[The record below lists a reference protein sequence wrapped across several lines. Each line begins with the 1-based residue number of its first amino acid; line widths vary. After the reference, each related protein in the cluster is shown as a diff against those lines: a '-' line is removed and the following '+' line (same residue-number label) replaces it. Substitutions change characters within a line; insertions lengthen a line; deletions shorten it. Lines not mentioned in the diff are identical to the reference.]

1 MNIRHAVIKI
11 GGEVVDTPDL
21 LKKLVRS
28 LGVLQS
34 SGLKPIVIHG
44 AGPQM
49 NQELENAGIEPNYIQ
64 GMRVT
69 TSSTLAVA
77 RHVFLKANRTLV
89 DALTQAGLP
98 SRPITNGVFEAKLK
112 NFDNLGFVGQ
122 VTKICDDSIQS
133 ALELDQIPVLSC
145 MGESES
151 GQALNINADVAAR
164 QLSMKLKPHKTIFIT
179 AKGGWIDDDGTK
191 LDKIVM
197 EKDYEHMAARDYQGR
212 QGTLLKLNEIK
223 TLLDTLP
230 STSSV
235 VLTSADALA
244 KEILP
249 NARDG
254 TVCTKSELQVPLYHS
269 AKRYKVGLLGARG
282 YVGREVIRLLAQHP
296 EFELICA
303 SSRALEGQN
312 VSTMAASAPLNPH
325 TQQPASTEPIPEEFE
340 LDDTLTFCNLTV
352 DTIKTDPIAQHVD
365 VWMLALPNGHS
376 DPYIK
381 ALTQERKK
389 KKHRLIIDLSAD
401 QRFNTSNWV
410 YGLPELP
417 GARDKLRRAE
427 YISNP
432 GCYATAGQL
441 ALLPLVSS
449 NALTSQIPTLFGVS
463 GYSGAGTGLSD
474 NNNLSVLQDNLIGY
488 KPVDHIH
495 EREMSRHLE
504 TQVAFMPHVAPFFRG
519 IHLTASMQLKD
530 PSLNV
535 AELYREFY
543 QHDQLVRV
551 SSEIPKVRDNAYS
564 PHVQVGGF
572 TTDEATGRVVIYS
585 TIDNLLKGAA
595 TQALQ
600 NMNLALDL
608 PEYF

>member
-1 MNIRHAVIKI
+1 MNNIRHAVIKI
-11 GGEVVDTPDL
+11 GGEVVDTPDT
-21 LKKLVRS
+21 LKQLVRS

-69 TSSTLAVA
+69 TSSTLAIA
-77 RHVFLKANRTLV
+77 RNVFLKANRTLV

-112 NFDNLGFVGQ
+112 DYDNLGFVGQ
-122 VTKICDDSIQS
+122 VTEIYDDSIQS
-133 ALELDQIPVLSC
+133 ALQLNQIPVLSC

-164 QLSMKLKPHKTIFIT
+164 QLSMKLKPDKTIFIT

-197 EKDYEHMAARDYQGR
+197 EDDYERMAGRDYEGR

-230 STSSV
+230 PTSSV
-235 VLTSADALA
+235 VLTSAGSLA

-254 TVCTKSELQVPLYHS
+254 TVCTKSHLQVPLHQS
-269 AKRYKVGLLGARG
+269 SKRYKVGLLGARG

-303 SSRALEGQN
+303 SSRALEGQH
-312 VSTMAASAPLNPH
+312 VATMAASAPLNPH
-325 TQQPASTEPIPEEFE
+325 TQQPASVERIPERFQ
-340 LDDTLTFCNLTV
+340 LDDTLSFCNLTV
-352 DTIKTDPIAQHVD
+352 ETIKTDPIAQHVD

-376 DPYIK
+376 APYIK
-381 ALTQERKK
+381 ALTQDKK
-389 KKHRLIIDLSAD
+389 QHRLIIDLSAD
-401 QRFNTSNWV
+401 HRFTSDWV

-417 GARDKLRRAE
+417 GTREKLRRAE

-432 GCYATAGQL
+432 GCYATSGQL

-449 NALTSQIPTLFGVS
+449 NALTSQIPTIFGVS

-495 EREMSRHLE
+495 EREMSRHLQ
-504 TQVAFMPHVAPFFRG
+504 TRVAFMPHVAPFFRG
-519 IHLTASMQLKD
+519 IHITASMQLKD
-530 PSLNV
+530 PTLNV
-535 AELYREFY
+535 AELYRDFY
-543 QHDQLVRV
+543 QHDQLVQV
-551 SSEIPKVRDNAYS
+551 SLEIPKVRDNAYGS
-564 PHVQVGGF
+564 HVQVGGF
-572 TTDEATGRVVIYS
+572 AIDETTGRVVIYS

-595 TQALQ
+595 TQAVQ

-608 PEYF
+608 PEYS